1 MTSPVHFRAVFD
13 ATPELSEKFHQR
25 LLPVT
30 ESGCWLWTGGWTSG
44 GDGACDLHD
53 GMQSLAH
60 RFAYRLAKG
69 NLRTGFTL
77 DHLCRVRCCANPEH
91 VEEGTLRENLLHG
104 IGWTARTAANTA
116 CPHGHPFDSVHTLR
130 RSDGAR
136 SCKTCAKTQRRVRWQ
151 NGKRN

>member
-1 MTSPVHFRAVFD
+1 MTSPVHSRAVFD

-44 GDGACDLHD
+44 GGGACDLHD

-69 NLRTGFTL
+69 DLRTGVSL
-77 DHLCRVRCCANPEH
+77 GHLCRVRCCANPEH
-91 VEEGTLRENLLHG
+91 VEEGTLR
-104 IGWTARTAANTA
+104 
-116 CPHGHPFDSVHTLR
+116 D
-130 RSDGAR
+130 
-136 SCKTCAKTQRRVRWQ
+136 
-151 NGKRN
+151 